1 MLIHDAIAVRPR
13 GPFRA
18 EQYPSPGSRRTFLR
32 EFPAVRKVC
41 LDRICT
47 RRALRGCRLAV
58 QNRHQ
63 SSFTRLLDLRD
74 AGSAFL
80 LAHGLI
86 SCSLSG
92 SGVQPRAGIECNFE
106 IEREKWPGL
115 FEPTCVR
122 WCEWRS
128 IARESISHSESY
140 ESMRSKRDDWRENI
154 DRVDRDRRLVESE
167 SREAF
172 SLVVSLPVR
181 KRSCVFREATRGER
195 TPDRPWRQ
203 TAHVFAG

>member
-1 MLIHDAIAVRPR
+1 
-13 GPFRA
+13 
-18 EQYPSPGSRRTFLR
+18 
-32 EFPAVRKVC
+32 
-41 LDRICT
+41 
-47 RRALRGCRLAV
+47 V

-92 SGVQPRAGIECNFE
+92 SGVQPRVGIECNFE

-128 IARESISHSESY
+128 SARESISHSESY
-140 ESMRSKRDDWRENI
+140 ESMRSKRDD
-154 DRVDRDRRLVESE
+154 
-167 SREAF
+167 
-172 SLVVSLPVR
+172 
-181 KRSCVFREATRGER
+181 
-195 TPDRPWRQ
+195 
-203 TAHVFAG
+203 

>member
-1 MLIHDAIAVRPR
+1 
-13 GPFRA
+13 
-18 EQYPSPGSRRTFLR
+18 
-32 EFPAVRKVC
+32 
-41 LDRICT
+41 
-47 RRALRGCRLAV
+47 V

-63 SSFTRLLDLRD
+63 SSFTRLLDSRD
-74 AGSAFL
+74 VGSAFL
-80 LAHGLI
+80 FAHGLI

-140 ESMRSKRDDWRENI
+140 ESMRSKRDD
-154 DRVDRDRRLVESE
+154 
-167 SREAF
+167 
-172 SLVVSLPVR
+172 
-181 KRSCVFREATRGER
+181 
-195 TPDRPWRQ
+195 
-203 TAHVFAG
+203 